1 MDFRDLGTID
11 IIYLVISAVLICLVL
26 LGIFLMS
33 KIKHARLGNGLSACA
48 MLIGIIL
55 VLFYNK
61 VFDFNYKETYEIIL
75 SIAVIFFGIISG
87 SIIGL
92 LLNKKVQMIQMPQ
105 LVALLNGLGGA
116 ASALVGIVSLCFQIP
131 QSLLI
136 RSWTGYYY
144 TFPVIFSIATSALAI
159 AVGMITLSGSLVAA
173 GKLHRI
179 LPQKAIVLKN
189 HQLLTVLTLSLSIL
203 SVVLSAL
210 LYGLKVISINQLW
223 ILAICNVIF
232 STLFGLV
239 FSIRVGGAD
248 MPITISLLNSF
259 SGVAGAIAGL
269 ALHDILLVA
278 IGGIVGASG
287 LILTQIMCKA
297 INRSLMDILLGKAK
311 KTSNVQTNEN
321 KSEDKSSDKQEQE
334 NLEKQDTTSQ
344 PTADPFDALRNA
356 KDVIIVPGYGMAIAQ
371 AQHLVKKLADNLVKR
386 GAKVRYA
393 IHPVA
398 GRMPG
403 HMNVLLCEADVDYED
418 LFEMSDIDND
428 FKTADCTIV
437 VGANDVLNPAA
448 NTAVGTPIYGMP
460 VLSVSDCK
468 EIYIFNYDTNP
479 GYAGV
484 DNPLYKRE
492 NGVHLFL
499 GNAKD
504 TLNEAIDALDN
515 NVAETSKEN
524 APETNAQTAAD
535 PFDALRNAKDVIIV
549 PGYGMA
555 IAQAQHLV
563 KKLADNLVKRGAKVR
578 YAIHPVAGRMPGHM
592 NVLLCEAD
600 VDYEDLFE
608 MSDIDNDFKTADCTI
623 VVGANDVLNP
633 AANTAVGTPI
643 YGMPVLSVSDCKE
656 IYIFNYDTN
665 PGYAGVDNPLY
676 KRENGVHLFLGN
688 AKDTLNEAIDALTK

>member
-1 MDFRDLGTID
+1 MMDFKNLSTGD
-11 IIYLVISAVLICLVL
+11 IIYLVLSGVLILFVL
-26 LGIFLMS
+26 FGIFLMS
-33 KIKHARLGNGLSACA
+33 KVKKSRVGNGLSAIA
-48 MLIGIIL
+48 MLAGIIL
-55 VLFYNK
+55 VLVHSK
-61 VFDFNYKETYEIIL
+61 VFDFENRSVGMIIL
-75 SIAVIFFGIISG
+75 GIAIILAGLMVG
-87 SIIGL
+87 SIIGIIL
-92 LLNKKVQMIQMPQ
+92 SDKVKMIEMPQ

-116 ASALVGIVSLCFQIP
+116 ASAVVGITSLALAGKAGIFGHDAF
-131 QSLLI
+131 SL
-136 RSWTGYYY
+136 T
-144 TFPVIFSIATSALAI
+144 TSALAV
-159 AVGMITLSGSLVAA
+159 AVGMITLSGSLIAA
-173 GKLHRI
+173 GKLHRL
-179 LPQKAIVLKN
+179 LPQKPVILKGHQVLTITS
-189 HQLLTVLTLSLSIL
+189 LVLTVVLVALTGIL
-203 SVVLSAL
+203 IPTGVMAPK
-210 LYGLKVISINQLW
+210 YLW
-223 ILAICNVIF
+223 ILLVCNVLI
-232 STLFGLV
+232 STAFGLI

-278 IGGIVGASG
+278 VGGIVGASG

-297 INRSLMDILLGKAK
+297 INRSLIDILLGKAK
-311 KTSNVQTNEN
+311 KVQTTPLPNKDKEDNNE
-321 KSEDKSSDKQEQE
+321 QVE
-334 NLEKQDTTSQ
+334 NEEEKPEPVLEETDEFA
-344 PTADPFDALRNA
+344 PLRNA

-371 AQHLVKKLADNLVKR
+371 AQHLVKKLADYLVKN

-428 FKTADCTIV
+428 FKSCDAVIV

-460 VLSVSDCK
+460 VLSVNDAK
-468 EIYIFNYDTNP
+468 EIYIFNYDTKP

-484 DNPLYKRE
+484 DNPIYERT
-492 NGVHLFL
+492 NGVHIFL
-499 GNAKD
+499 GNAAD
-504 TLNEAIDALDN
+504 TLATALDTLESGPKERASN
-515 NVAETSKEN
+515 TTLEETDEF
-524 APETNAQTAAD
+524 AP
-535 PFDALRNAKDVIIV
+535 LRNAKDVIIV

-563 KKLADNLVKRGAKVR
+563 KKLADYLVKNGAKVR

-608 MSDIDNDFKTADCTI
+608 MSDIDNDFKSCDAVI

-643 YGMPVLSVSDCKE
+643 YGMPVLSVNDAKE
-656 IYIFNYDTN
+656 IYIFNYDTK
-665 PGYAGVDNPLY
+665 PGYAGVDNPIY
-676 KRENGVHLFLGN
+676 ERTNGVHIFLGN
-688 AKDTLNEAIDALTK
+688 AADTLQEAIEKLKK

>member
-1 MDFRDLGTID
+1 MMDFKNLSTGD
-11 IIYLVISAVLICLVL
+11 IIYLVLSAVLICFVL
-26 LGIFLMS
+26 FGIFLMS
-33 KIKHARLGNGLSACA
+33 KVKKSRLGNGLSALA
-48 MLIGIIL
+48 MLAGIIL
-55 VLFYNK
+55 VLIHSG
-61 VFDFNYKETYEIIL
+61 VFDFSHSVGQIIL
-75 SIAVIFFGIISG
+75 GI
-87 SIIGL
+87 SIIFAGL
-92 LLNKKVQMIQMPQ
+92 VTGSMVGIVLSDRVKMIEMPQ

-116 ASALVGIVSLCFQIP
+116 ASAVVGITSLALSGKAGLFG
-131 QSLLI
+131 SDAFTL
-136 RSWTGYYY
+136 T
-144 TFPVIFSIATSALAI
+144 TSALAI
-159 AVGMITLSGSLVAA
+159 AVGMITLSGSLIAA

-179 LPQKAIVLKN
+179 LPQKPIILKG
-189 HQLLTVLTLSLSIL
+189 HQALTVTLLITTVVIIALTGILVPTGVMSIK
-203 SVVLSAL
+203 
-210 LYGLKVISINQLW
+210 YLW
-223 ILAICNVIF
+223 IFLVANVII

-278 IGGIVGASG
+278 VGGIVGASG

-297 INRSLMDILLGKAK
+297 INRSLIDILLGKAK
-311 KTSNVQTNEN
+311 KVQTTPLPKDEKAEEKKETVETINEPV
-321 KSEDKSSDKQEQE
+321 KESDEFA
-334 NLEKQDTTSQ
+334 
-344 PTADPFDALRNA
+344 PLRNA

-371 AQHLVKKLADNLVKR
+371 AQHLVKKLADYLVKN

-428 FKTADCTIV
+428 FKSCDAVIV

-460 VLSVSDCK
+460 VLSVSDAK
-468 EIYIFNYDTNP
+468 EIYIFNYDTKP

-484 DNPLYKRE
+484 DNPLYQRTE
-492 NGVHLFL
+492 GVHIFL
-499 GNAKD
+499 GNAAD
-504 TLNEAIDALDN
+504 TLSDALEKLESGNTTEESPKALED
-515 NVAETSKEN
+515 VDEF
-524 APETNAQTAAD
+524 AP
-535 PFDALRNAKDVIIV
+535 LRNAKDVIIV

-563 KKLADNLVKRGAKVR
+563 KKLADYLVKNGAKVR

-608 MSDIDNDFKTADCTI
+608 MSDIDNDFKSCDAVI

-643 YGMPVLSVSDCKE
+643 YGMPVLSVSDAKE
-656 IYIFNYDTN
+656 IYIFNYDTK

-676 KRENGVHLFLGN
+676 QRTEGVHIFLGN
-688 AKDTLNEAIDALTK
+688 AADTLASAIEKIKK

>member
-1 MDFRDLGTID
+1 MMDFRNLSTPD
-11 IIYLVISAVLICLVL
+11 IIYLAISGVLILCVL
-26 LGIFLMS
+26 FGIFLMS
-33 KIKHARLGNGLSACA
+33 KVKKSRLGNGISAIA

-55 VLFYNK
+55 VLVHSG
-61 VFDFNYKETYEIIL
+61 VFDFNRELSSVIIGVAIIFAGLVTGSIVGIIL
-75 SIAVIFFGIISG
+75 SDRV
-87 SIIGL
+87 
-92 LLNKKVQMIQMPQ
+92 KMIEMPQ

-116 ASALVGIVSLCFQIP
+116 ASAVVGIISLALAGKGVF
-131 QSLLI
+131 LADAFTL
-136 RSWTGYYY
+136 T
-144 TFPVIFSIATSALAI
+144 TSALAV
-159 AVGMITLSGSLVAA
+159 AVGMITLSGSLIAA
-173 GKLHRI
+173 GKLHRV
-179 LPQKAIVLKN
+179 LPQKPVILKGHQVLTITSL
-189 HQLLTVLTLSLSIL
+189 LLTIALVALSGIL
-203 SVVLSAL
+203 VPT
-210 LYGLKVISINQLW
+210 GIMPLKYLW
-223 ILAICNVIF
+223 ILLVANVII
-232 STLFGLV
+232 STLFGLI

-278 IGGIVGASG
+278 VGGIVGASG

-297 INRSLMDILLGKAK
+297 INRSLIDILLGKAK
-311 KTSNVQTNEN
+311 KVQTTPLPE
-321 KSEDKSSDKQEQE
+321 KVSEKPLEEKVEVIEEKAEPKESDEFA
-334 NLEKQDTTSQ
+334 
-344 PTADPFDALRNA
+344 PLRNA

-371 AQHLVKKLADNLVKR
+371 AQHLVKKLADYLVKN
-386 GAKVRYA
+386 GARVRYA

-428 FKTADCTIV
+428 FKSCDAVIV

-460 VLSVSDCK
+460 VLSVGDAK
-468 EIYIFNYDTNP
+468 EIYIFNYDTKP

-492 NGVHLFL
+492 NGVHIFL
-499 GNAKD
+499 GNAAD
-504 TLNEAIDALDN
+504 TLAEAL
-515 NVAETSKEN
+515 ETLESGPKETVTTATLEESDEF
-524 APETNAQTAAD
+524 AP
-535 PFDALRNAKDVIIV
+535 LRNAKDVIIV

-563 KKLADNLVKRGAKVR
+563 KKLADYLVKNGARVR

-608 MSDIDNDFKTADCTI
+608 MSDIDNDFKSCDAVI

-643 YGMPVLSVSDCKE
+643 YGMPVLSVGDAKE
-656 IYIFNYDTN
+656 IYIFNYDTK

-676 KRENGVHLFLGN
+676 KRENGVHIFLGN
-688 AKDTLNEAIDALTK
+688 AADTLASAIEKLKK

>member
-1 MDFRDLGTID
+1 MDFRNLGTID
-11 IIYLVISAVLICLVL
+11 IIYLVISAILICLVL
-26 LGIFLMS
+26 FGIFLMS

-48 MLIGIIL
+48 MLVGIIL
-55 VLFYNK
+55 VLYYNK
-61 VFDFNYKETYEIIL
+61 VFDFNSKETSQIIL

-131 QSLLI
+131 NQLSLL
-136 RSWTGYYY
+136 SFTGNYY

-210 LYGLKVISINQLW
+210 LFSLKVLSFNELW

-311 KTSNVQTNEN
+311 KTSNVQANEE
-321 KSEDKSSDKQEQE
+321 KSEDKSSDKQ
-334 NLEKQDTTSQ
+334 DTTSQ
-344 PTADPFDALRNA
+344 P
-356 KDVIIVPGYGMAIAQ
+356 
-371 AQHLVKKLADNLVKR
+371 
-386 GAKVRYA
+386 
-393 IHPVA
+393 
-398 GRMPG
+398 
-403 HMNVLLCEADVDYED
+403 
-418 LFEMSDIDND
+418 
-428 FKTADCTIV
+428 
-437 VGANDVLNPAA
+437 
-448 NTAVGTPIYGMP
+448 
-460 VLSVSDCK
+460 
-468 EIYIFNYDTNP
+468 
-479 GYAGV
+479 
-484 DNPLYKRE
+484 
-492 NGVHLFL
+492 
-499 GNAKD
+499 
-504 TLNEAIDALDN
+504 
-515 NVAETSKEN
+515 
-524 APETNAQTAAD
+524 AAD

>member
-1 MDFRDLGTID
+1 MMDFKNLSTGD
-11 IIYLVISAVLICLVL
+11 IIYLVLSGVLILFVL
-26 LGIFLMS
+26 FGIFLMS
-33 KIKHARLGNGLSACA
+33 KVKKSRVGNGLSAIA
-48 MLIGIIL
+48 MLAGIIL
-55 VLFYNK
+55 VLVHSK
-61 VFDFNYKETYEIIL
+61 VFDFENRSVGMIIL
-75 SIAVIFFGIISG
+75 GIAIILAGLMVG
-87 SIIGL
+87 SIIGIIL
-92 LLNKKVQMIQMPQ
+92 SDKVKMIEMPQ

-116 ASALVGIVSLCFQIP
+116 ASAVVGITSLALAGKAGIFGHDAF
-131 QSLLI
+131 SL
-136 RSWTGYYY
+136 T
-144 TFPVIFSIATSALAI
+144 TSALAV
-159 AVGMITLSGSLVAA
+159 AVGMITLSGSLIAA
-173 GKLHRI
+173 GKLHRL
-179 LPQKAIVLKN
+179 LPQKPVILKGHQVLTITS
-189 HQLLTVLTLSLSIL
+189 LVLTVVLVALTGIL
-203 SVVLSAL
+203 IPTGVMAPK
-210 LYGLKVISINQLW
+210 YLW
-223 ILAICNVIF
+223 ILLVCNVLI
-232 STLFGLV
+232 STAFGLI

-278 IGGIVGASG
+278 VGGIVGASG

-297 INRSLMDILLGKAK
+297 INRSLIDILLGKAK
-311 KTSNVQTNEN
+311 KVQTTPLPNKDKEDNNE
-321 KSEDKSSDKQEQE
+321 QVE
-334 NLEKQDTTSQ
+334 NEEEKPEPVLEETDEFA
-344 PTADPFDALRNA
+344 PLRNA

-371 AQHLVKKLADNLVKR
+371 AQHLVKKLADYLVKN

-428 FKTADCTIV
+428 FKSCDAVIV

-460 VLSVSDCK
+460 VLSVNDAK
-468 EIYIFNYDTNP
+468 EIYIFNYDTKP

-484 DNPLYKRE
+484 DNPIYERT
-492 NGVHLFL
+492 NGVHIFL
-499 GNAKD
+499 GNAAD
-504 TLNEAIDALDN
+504 TLATALDTLESGPKEMASN
-515 NVAETSKEN
+515 TTLEETDEF
-524 APETNAQTAAD
+524 AP
-535 PFDALRNAKDVIIV
+535 LRNAKDVIIV

-563 KKLADNLVKRGAKVR
+563 KKLADYLVKNGAKVR

-608 MSDIDNDFKTADCTI
+608 MSDIDNDFKSCDAVI

-643 YGMPVLSVSDCKE
+643 YGMPVLSVNDAKE
-656 IYIFNYDTN
+656 IYIFNYDTK
-665 PGYAGVDNPLY
+665 PGYAGVDNPIY
-676 KRENGVHLFLGN
+676 ERTNGVHIFLGN
-688 AKDTLNEAIDALTK
+688 AADTLQEAIEKLKK